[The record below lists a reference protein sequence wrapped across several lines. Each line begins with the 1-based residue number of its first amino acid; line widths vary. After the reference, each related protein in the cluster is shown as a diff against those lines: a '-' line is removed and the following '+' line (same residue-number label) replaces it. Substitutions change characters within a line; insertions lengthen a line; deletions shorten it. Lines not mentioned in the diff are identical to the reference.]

1 MTPFLL
7 LFPLTYFSV
16 KIFESSPRNLLE
28 AFYLNKKKKKSQK
41 RRLREHL
48 IVHSGRQFLF
58 NFF

>member
-28 AFYLNKKKKKSQK
+28 AFYLNKKKKKVKNEGFVST
-41 RRLREHL
+41 
-48 IVHSGRQFLF
+48 
-58 NFF
+58 